1 MKVKILLK
9 NIKEGVGKNGQPYCI
24 KSLYACVS
32 TKDDAN
38 ALAVQAIADG
48 VPADKIQEVI
58 KSKEYEGATS
68 YAFGLNCSHFTFDR
82 VDRFGVLDCKI
93 EFVVNKDGFINPK
106 IQVIDKTLENGKTIK
121 VENIFGYEAPEQ
133 QEEEVDGWA
142 SPAPD
147 IKPKQ
152 PIGDGTG
159 AEPNPIEPFGVDQN
173 SLNPNPTDLPF

>member
-9 NIKEGVGKNGQPYCI
+9 NIKEGVGRNGQPYCI
-24 KSLYACVS
+24 KSLYACVA
-32 TKDDAN
+32 TKEDAN
-38 ALAVQAIADG
+38 TLVAQAVADG
-48 VPADKIQEVI
+48 VPYDKIREVI

-106 IQVIDKTLENGKTIK
+106 IQVIDKKEQ
-121 VENIFGYEAPEQ
+121 IFGYEAPEQ

-142 SPAPD
+142 SPAPEP
-147 IKPKQ
+147 KPQQ
-152 PIGDGTG
+152 PIGDGSQ
-159 AEPNPIEPFGVDQN
+159 AEPNPIAPFGMESN
-173 SLNPNPTDLPF
+173 SLTPQPTDLPF

>member
-32 TKDDAN
+32 TKEDAN
-38 ALAVQAIADG
+38 ALATQAIADG

-58 KSKEYEGATS
+58 KSKEYEGAIS

-82 VDRFGVLDCKI
+82 VDRFGMLDCKI

-106 IQVIDKTLENGKTIK
+106 IQVIDKKEQ
-121 VENIFGYEAPEQ
+121 IFGYEAPEQ
-133 QEEEVDGWA
+133 QEEEVDGWI
-142 SPAPD
+142 SPAPEP
-147 IKPKQ
+147 KPQQ
-152 PIGDGTG
+152 PIGDGSQ
-159 AEPNPIEPFGVDQN
+159 AEPNPIVPFGMESN
-173 SLNPNPTDLPF
+173 SLNPQPSDLPF

>member
-9 NIKEGVGKNGQPYCI
+9 NIKEGIGKNGQPYCI

-32 TKDDAN
+32 TKEDAN
-38 ALAVQAIADG
+38 ALAIQAIADF
-48 VPADKIQEVI
+48 VPAEKIQEVI
-58 KSKEYEGATS
+58 KPKEYEGETS

-106 IQVIDKTLENGKTIK
+106 IQVIDKKEQ
-121 VENIFGYEAPEQ
+121 IFGYKAPEQ

-142 SPAPD
+142 SPAPE
-147 IKPKQ
+147 IKPQQ
-152 PIGDGTG
+152 PYGDGSH
-159 AEPNPIEPFGVDQN
+159 AEPNPVEPFGVDQN
-173 SLNPNPTDLPF
+173 SLTPQSTGLPF